1 MAKKV
6 KLEKLAIEVNVLV
19 TTIVGD
25 KLEVVMAKRA
35 ETPLKGKL
43 ELLNTNVAKT
53 ENLDDAAKRLVKEV
67 TGLKKVD
74 VTQLGTYGDVKRK
87 PDDRVISVAY
97 IAFIPMNTFDA
108 KAAGVEFFAVDDLIK
123 SKNVAF
129 DNKKMVEDLKNKL
142 VSEITYTDI
151 AFKFVEEEFTL
162 PDLQKVH
169 EVILNK
175 TLYKTNFRRKI
186 ADKIEVTDYQLAG
199 DAHRPSRL
207 YIRKK

>member
-35 ETPLKGKL
+35 EAPLKGKL

>member
-35 ETPLKGKL
+35 EAPLKGKL

-123 SKNVAF
+123 LKNVAF

>member
-35 ETPLKGKL
+35 EAPLKGKL

-53 ENLDDAAKRLVKEV
+53 ENLDDSAKRLVKEV